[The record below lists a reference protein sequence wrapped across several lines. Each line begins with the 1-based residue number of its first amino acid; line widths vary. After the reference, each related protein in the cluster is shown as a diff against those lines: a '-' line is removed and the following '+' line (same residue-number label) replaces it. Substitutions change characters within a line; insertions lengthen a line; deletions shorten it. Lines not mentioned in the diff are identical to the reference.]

1 MKKEKLELMLKVYYK
16 EYLLTYYDIYSKRH
30 ELLLKRLSK
39 KGMDKLRFPILESQ
53 IEKSKELMKIIEEIK
68 TEEKTFIIDDE
79 ERTQWQKRV
88 KKSLEELKKKHKGR
102 ILII

>member
-68 TEEKTFIIDDE
+68 TEEKT
-79 ERTQWQKRV
+79 
-88 KKSLEELKKKHKGR
+88 L
-102 ILII
+102 